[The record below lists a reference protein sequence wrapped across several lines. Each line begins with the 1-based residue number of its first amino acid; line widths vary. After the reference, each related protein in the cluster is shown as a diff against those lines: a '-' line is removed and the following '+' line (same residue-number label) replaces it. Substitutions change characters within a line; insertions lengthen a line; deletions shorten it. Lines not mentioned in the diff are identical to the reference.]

1 MIYPLILVL
10 QTEEDNEYAHLII
23 HDELFRHDLVGDLGS
38 FNISSTGSSLFLEFK
53 SLFVSGFSKHA
64 WFLATVHYSNSTTMN
79 AITTSSSSASGT
91 SIISHPGA
99 DIGYGYYPNNAFLA
113 GVITA
118 AEDSIVNLKF
128 YKFDV
133 SKTIHYGKTD
143 VLNSYVICE
152 HLNSPNLDCTY

>member
-10 QTEEDNEYAHLII
+10 QTEEDNEYAHLFI
-23 HDELFRHDLVGDLGS
+23 HDGLFWHDLVGDLGS
-38 FNISSTGSSLFLEFK
+38 FNFSSTGSSLFLEFK
-53 SLFVSGFSKHA
+53 SAVIQSGSG
-64 WFLATVHYSNSTTMN
+64 FLATVHYSNSTTMN
-79 AITTSSSSASGT
+79 AVTTPSSSASGRSGT

-99 DIGYGYYPNNAFLA
+99 DIGYGYYPNNAFLG

-118 AEDSIVNLKF
+118 AEGLIVNLKF

-152 HLNSPNLDCTY
+152 HLNSPN

>member
-23 HDELFRHDLVGDLGS
+23 HDGLFRHDLVGDLGS

-53 SLFVSGFSKHA
+53 SVWVNGFSKHA

-79 AITTSSSSASGT
+79 AVTTPSSSASGT
-91 SIISHPGA
+91 SIISHLGVTKYI
-99 DIGYGYYPNNAFLA
+99 DNGYYPNNAFLA

-118 AEDSIVNLKF
+118 AEGLIVNLKF

-133 SKTIHYGKTD
+133 SKTIHYSKTD
-143 VLNSYVICE
+143 VLDSYVICE
-152 HLNSPNLDCTY
+152 HLNSPN